1 MSDTSHFTVQPQRC
15 SGIHLCS
22 TLRLLE
28 SPPRGHN
35 RHHRTDHH
43 SLQKQTNQSQI
54 ELVSSLKHLNA
65 QIMFNKQ
72 TIYLI
77 EYNKTQ
83 AQEKVAMIYILHFDH
98 CKSNQK

>member
-1 MSDTSHFTVQPQRC
+1 MKKLFHPSFENKEYDAKCQTTSPRTVQPQRC

-54 ELVSSLKHLNA
+54 ELVSSPKLVNVQIIKLN
-65 QIMFNKQ
+65 
-72 TIYLI
+72 L
-77 EYNKTQ
+77 
-83 AQEKVAMIYILHFDH
+83 
-98 CKSNQK
+98 

>member
-1 MSDTSHFTVQPQRC
+1 MSDNPPCTVQPQRC

-54 ELVSSLKHLNA
+54 ELVSSPKLLNV
-65 QIMFNKQ
+65 QIRFNK
-72 TIYLI
+72 
-77 EYNKTQ
+77 
-83 AQEKVAMIYILHFDH
+83 
-98 CKSNQK
+98 